1 MRLILRNILAVL
13 IGWISGS
20 VLNMGLINTGHT
32 VFPIEG
38 IDLNNMEELAAIM
51 PNLGPEHFLFPFLA
65 HALGTLLGS
74 IVASAI
80 AGSKHL
86 LFALIVGGI
95 FFLGGIAVNVMLTG
109 PLWFTIADLLFA
121 YFPMAF
127 LGAKLAKRMR
137 KGV

>member
-1 MRLILRNILAVL
+1 MRLVLRNILAVV

-20 VLNMGLINTGHT
+20 VLNMSLINAGH
-32 VFPIEG
+32 VIYPIEG
-38 IDLNNMEELAAIM
+38 IDLSNMTELAAVT
-51 PNLGPEHFLFPFLA
+51 PTLGPEFFIFPFLA
-65 HALGTLLGS
+65 HALGTLLGG

-86 LFALIVGGI
+86 LMAMIIGGL
-95 FFLGGIAVNVMLTG
+95 FFLGGIAVNVMLPG
-109 PLWFTIADLLFA
+109 PLWFTITDLLIA

-127 LGAKLAKRMR
+127 LGDRLVKRIR